1 MHAAFCIFFCLA
13 AALSPMPGQAA
24 SPGSAQ
30 IVVWAG
36 EPEKPL
42 VCLPL
47 EEGARFYLD
56 FVNSIYLA
64 PVRETFVYEPAEGVF
79 IVMVESP
86 SAGVFEYYG
95 LVPDKPGVAHLRR
108 PVGEIRIRSHD
119 YENHRLTVGDRS
131 VSFKGLVQGGEP
143 LTIKV
148 GRNQISNPKH

>member
-1 MHAAFCIFFCLA
+1 MHAVFCIFFCLA
-13 AALSPMPGQAA
+13 AALSPMAGQAA
-24 SPGSAQ
+24 QPGSAQ
-30 IVVWAG
+30 VVVWAG

-47 EEGARFYLD
+47 EGGARFYLD

-64 PVRETFVYEPAEGVF
+64 PVRETFVYEPAQGVSL
-79 IVMVESP
+79 VMVESP

-95 LVPDKPGVAHLRR
+95 QVPDKPGIAYLRR
-108 PVGEIRIRSHD
+108 RIGEIRIRSHD
-119 YENHRLTVGDRS
+119 YVNHRLTVGDRTI
-131 VSFKGLVQGGEP
+131 SFKGLVEDGEP

>member
-1 MHAAFCIFFCLA
+1 MRFLCILVCLA
-13 AALSPMPGQAA
+13 ATIFATAGQAA
-24 SPGSAQ
+24 SPKVQ
-30 IVVWAG
+30 VVVWAG
-36 EPEKPL
+36 EPERPL
-42 VCLPL
+42 VCLSL
-47 EEGARFYLD
+47 EQGARFHLD

-64 PVRETFVYEPAEGVF
+64 PVRETFVYEPAEGIF

-95 LVPDKPGVAHLRR
+95 LVPDEPGVAHLRR

-131 VSFKGLVQGGEP
+131 VSFKGLVKDGEP

-148 GRNQISNPKH
+148 GAGMPCGA